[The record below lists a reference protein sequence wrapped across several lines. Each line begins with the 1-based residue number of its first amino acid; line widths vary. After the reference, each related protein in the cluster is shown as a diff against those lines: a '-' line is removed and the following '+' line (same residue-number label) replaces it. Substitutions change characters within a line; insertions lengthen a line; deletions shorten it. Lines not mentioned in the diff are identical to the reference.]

1 MKIRIFI
8 QLFIIFISITFS
20 NLTFAFETSVAEKYN
35 DIFTNNIL
43 SQSDMENNHEKY
55 EFQEQ
60 SKCKKAKKNK

>member
-35 DIFTNNIL
+35 EIFTNNII
-43 SQSDMENNHEKY
+43 M
-55 EFQEQ
+55 
-60 SKCKKAKKNK
+60 KCIGEIN